1 MKRTAKNN
9 IYHIPVLSNETLTYL
24 KVEPQAWY
32 VDATAGGGGHTQA
45 ILKNRG
51 RVLAIDKDRGAIDFL
66 KHRFAGEI
74 NRQQVKLI
82 KGDFINLDRYINQ
95 YLKSEVNG
103 ILFDLGMSTYQIRQ
117 SSRGFSFQTAG
128 RLDMRFNQETEIS
141 AYIVVNN
148 YSQDK
153 LYEIF
158 RKFGEEHLARAI
170 AVAIGRA
177 RTLRTIESTKELAD
191 IITIVYKKAG
201 IKTHIHPATKVFQ
214 ALRIFVNDELTQ
226 LKMVLPKALKV
237 LTAGG
242 RLVII
247 SYHSLEDRLVKL
259 AFKQALESYNF
270 QILTRKP
277 VTAGTIEVERNPA
290 ARSAKLRALVK
301 IS

>member
-1 MKRTAKNN
+1 MKRTVVNN
-9 IYHIPVLSNETLTYL
+9 IYHIPVLLNETLVYL

-45 ILKNRG
+45 ILNNGG
-51 RVLAIDKDRGAIDFL
+51 RVLAIDKDSDAIDFL

-74 NRQQVKLI
+74 NRQQIKLI
-82 KGDFINLDRYINQ
+82 KGDFINLDRYINE
-95 YLKSEVNG
+95 YLKSEVDG
-103 ILFDLGMSTYQIRQ
+103 ILFDLGMSSYQIRQ
-117 SSRGFSFQTAG
+117 NSRGFSFQQAG
-128 RLDMRFNQETEIS
+128 RLDMRFDQETEIS
-141 AYIVVNN
+141 AFRVVNH

-170 AVAIGRA
+170 AVAVSRA
-177 RTLRTIESTKELAD
+177 RTLKTIESTDKLAD
-191 IITIVYKKAG
+191 IVTGVYKKAG
-201 IKTHIHPATKVFQ
+201 LKSRIHPATKVFQ

-226 LKMVLPKALKV
+226 LKAALPKALKV
-237 LTAGG
+237 LTTGG
-242 RLVII
+242 RLVVL

-259 AFKQALESYNF
+259 AFKQAAEGYDF

-277 VTAGTIEVERNPA
+277 VTAGTEELGRNPA